1 MAPKPRQFS
10 FTYDDIQRI
19 TDKSKNNLYQDTDR
33 HRWDESDLQSFLLY
47 ILRNAKP
54 EIKMQLLKSLIE

>member
-1 MAPKPRQFS
+1 MAPKPRLFS
-10 FTYDDIQRI
+10 FTYDDIQTI

-33 HRWDESDLQSFLLY
+33 QRWNDSDLVSFLLY
-47 ILRNAKP
+47 VFRNAKP

>member
-1 MAPKPRQFS
+1 MAPKPRLFS

-33 HRWDESDLQSFLLY
+33 QRWDDSDLVSFLVY
-47 ILRNAKP
+47 VSRNAKP
-54 EIKMQLLKSLIE
+54 EIKMQILKSLIE